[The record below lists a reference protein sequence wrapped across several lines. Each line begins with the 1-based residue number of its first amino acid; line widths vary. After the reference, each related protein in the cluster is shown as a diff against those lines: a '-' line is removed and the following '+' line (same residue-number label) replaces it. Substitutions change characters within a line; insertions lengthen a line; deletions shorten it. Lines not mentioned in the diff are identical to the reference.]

1 MRFPA
6 LDRVMSRR
14 TSPAVRYAPAVIA
27 FVAILVGGLFAGSL
41 NRSLYYG
48 SVREDAQHKLLLIRS
63 NLEGAVQADVQ
74 LVRGLVGSLRT
85 EPYMSQQRYG
95 ELVGELLGEK
105 TRLRNIAAAPDMV
118 ISYMYPMAGNEK
130 AIGLNYLAT
139 PDQRETAERARDTG
153 SLVLAGP
160 VNLRQGGQGFIA
172 RFPVFVPTSGGAKR
186 FWGIVSAVID
196 MERLYRDAGLRD
208 TAGNLQFAIRG
219 KDVSG
224 RSGALFFGDQ
234 SILDNDPVVTDVR
247 LPSGSWQLAAV
258 PAGGWST
265 TPPNALF
272 IRSMLALALLM
283 VVGPMI
289 LAGRLLGDVQET
301 SAETERRERELNILS
316 RRLQLALEAS
326 KIGVWEY
333 SASTNEVVWD
343 ERVGELYGRPHKG
356 IARRNFTDWANVVH
370 PDDIDRAMEESEVA
384 IASNSPYSSSYRI
397 VRADGTVRHMRTK
410 AQPYQDVDG
419 LRLVGA
425 EWDVTEDVMLH
436 QDLER
441 ARHVAELKNAEL
453 EAAKTRIEHNAL
465 HDALTGLP
473 NRRFLD
479 QELPAART
487 VAAGRDMGMLHIDLD
502 RFKQIND
509 TLGHAAGDAML
520 VHAAGVLKA
529 CARPTDVIARIGGD
543 EFVVLAPVDASIAEL
558 ENLADRIIVKMRE
571 PVAYEGHQCRFGVSI
586 GIATENMASGSG
598 TDLMVNADIALYR
611 AKGKGRDR
619 YEIFTEALQSEIVQT
634 KRLADEILAG
644 IERRE
649 FVPFYQP
656 QFDARTLKIA
666 GVEALVRW
674 VHPTR
679 GLLAPGE
686 FLRTAEELNVVS
698 TIDRLI
704 LEQSVANFHRWEA
717 QGAGIPRISVN
728 VSARRIQDGE
738 LIGSL
743 KSLDIRPGMISFE
756 LVESIFLDEHDD
768 LIEWNVDRIKDLGI
782 DIEIDDFGTGYASI
796 VSLQKLKPRRLK
808 IDRQLIAPVVKSQA
822 QRKMIGSIIE
832 IGKALDIEIVA
843 EGVETMEHAMILQ
856 TIGCDLL
863 QGYALARPMTATQLS
878 DFVRQQAV
886 ARG

>member
-1 MRFPA
+1 MGLPA

-27 FVAILVGGLFAGSL
+27 FAAILFGGLFAGNL
-41 NRSLYYG
+41 NRTLHYNAI
-48 SVREDAQHKLLLIRS
+48 REQVQHKLLLIRS
-63 NLEGAVQADVQ
+63 NLEGAVQSDVQ
-74 LVRGLVGSLRT
+74 LVRGLVASLRT
-85 EPYMSQQRYG
+85 EPYMSQQRYAT
-95 ELVGELLGEK
+95 LVAQLMVER
-105 TRLRNIAAAPDMV
+105 TRLRNIAAAPDMI

-130 AIGLNYLAT
+130 AIGLNYLTT
-139 PDQRETAERARDTG
+139 PDQRETAERARDTRA
-153 SLVLAGP
+153 LVLAGP

-172 RFPVFVPTSGGAKR
+172 RFPVFVPTIGGGER
-186 FWGIVSAVID
+186 FWGVVSAVID
-196 MERLYRDAGLRD
+196 IERLYHDAGLRD
-208 TAGNLQFAIRG
+208 ASSGLDIAIRG

-224 RSGALFFGDQ
+224 GSGELFHGDPAIF
-234 SILDNDPVVTDVR
+234 SRDPVVTEVV

-258 PAGGWST
+258 PTAGWSN

-272 IRSMLALALLM
+272 IRSVFTLVLAL
-283 VVGPMI
+283 VVGSMI
-289 LAGRLLGDVQET
+289 LAGRLLGDRQKAYFEMQG
-301 SAETERRERELNILS
+301 RERELALLS

-333 SASTNEVVWD
+333 NDGTKELVWD
-343 ERVGELYGRPHKG
+343 ERVGELYGRPQKG
-356 IARRNFTDWANVVH
+356 FAKRDFSDWSRAVH
-370 PDDIDRAMEESEVA
+370 PDDYDRAMQESETA
-384 IASNSPYSSSYRI
+384 IAARRAYSSSYRI
-397 VRADGTVRHMRTK
+397 VLPDGTLRHVRTK
-410 AQPYQDVDG
+410 AQPFEDADG
-419 LRLVGA
+419 LRLIGA
-425 EWDVTEDVMLH
+425 EWDVTDDVMLH
-436 QDLER
+436 LDLDR
-441 ARHVAELKNAEL
+441 ARHAAELKNAEL
-453 EAAKTRIEHNAL
+453 ESAKTRIEHNAL

-479 QELPAART
+479 QELPLARMA
-487 VAAGRDMGMLHIDLD
+487 AAGREIGMLHIDLD

-558 ENLADRIIVKMRE
+558 ENLADRIIVRMRE

-586 GIATENMASGSG
+586 GIATERMGGAAAG
-598 TDLMVNADIALYR
+598 DLMVNADIALYR

-674 VHPTR
+674 NHPSR

-704 LEQSVANFHRWEA
+704 LEQGVADFHRWES
-717 QGAGIPRISVN
+717 QGLGIPRISVN

-743 KSLDIRPGMISFE
+743 KRLDIRPGMISFE
-756 LVESIFLDEHDD
+756 LVESIFLDDHDD

-808 IDRQLIAPVVKSQA
+808 IDRQLIAPVVKSPA

-843 EGVETMEHAMILQ
+843 EGVETMEHALILQ

-863 QGYALARPMTATQLS
+863 QGYALARPMTASQLA
-878 DFVRQQAV
+878 DFVREQAS
-886 ARG
+886 ARA